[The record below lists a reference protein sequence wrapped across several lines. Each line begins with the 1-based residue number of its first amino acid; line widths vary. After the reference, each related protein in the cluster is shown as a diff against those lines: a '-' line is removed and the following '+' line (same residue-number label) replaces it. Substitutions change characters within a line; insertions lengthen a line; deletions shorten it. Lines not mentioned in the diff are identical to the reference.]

1 MVEAALGLPE
11 LRAFACGEVARRG
24 GRLLVDVEM
33 SPRFAPGDE
42 CASRRFAI
50 YRDGEPTAT
59 DAVLRL
65 SIAAREGAWVFD
77 AELFDPANSPDDH
90 PVGGGFD
97 DTMYYCHFVEGRLA
111 RSANGWRAWLDDT
124 E

>member
-11 LRAFACGEVARRG
+11 LRAFACGEAAHRG

-33 SPRFAPGDE
+33 TPRFARGDE

-50 YRDGEPTAT
+50 YRAGEPTAT

-65 SIAAREGAWVFD
+65 SIAVRDGAWVFD
-77 AELFDPANSPDDH
+77 AEFFDPPNSPDDH

-97 DTMYYCHFVEGRLA
+97 DTMYYCHFIGGRLA
-111 RSANGWRAWLDDT
+111 RSAEGWRAWVDGT
-124 E
+124 P